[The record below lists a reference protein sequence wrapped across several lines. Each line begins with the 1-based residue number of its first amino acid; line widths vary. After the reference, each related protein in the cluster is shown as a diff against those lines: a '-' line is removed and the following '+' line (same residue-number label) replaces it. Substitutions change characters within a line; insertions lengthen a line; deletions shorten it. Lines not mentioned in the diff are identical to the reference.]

1 MTTEHTTTD
10 RPVLVLARSL
20 PEPLLQALGEL
31 GHTRLLTADP
41 DSLAGAKV
49 LVATAVDPVPQAL
62 IERFPAS
69 LQLIAILGVGTDG
82 VDLAAAARRGIAV
95 SNTPVV
101 TEDTADLTMALLL
114 ASCRR
119 LSACERL
126 LRQGDWAAGASQL
139 GRRVHGKT
147 LGIIGFGAIGQAV
160 ARRARGFGMSIVY
173 HGPRRK
179 AEAEAELQARYRSDL
194 AELLAEA
201 DVVSLN
207 CPLTPATRHLLN
219 RDSLA
224 RTKPG
229 AILINTGRGPLIDEA
244 ALVEALASGH
254 LGGAGLDVF
263 EFEPDIS
270 PALREFENVT
280 LLPHI
285 GSATAECRLDI
296 AMRAIGNIKAFLQH
310 GNPVDRCLPVGTV

>member
-1 MTTEHTTTD
+1 MTEQPTTD

-20 PEPLLQALGEL
+20 PEPLLQALNEL
-31 GHTRLLTADP
+31 GHTRLLTADM
-41 DSLAGAKV
+41 DSLAGATV

-62 IERFPAS
+62 IERFPSS
-69 LQLIAILGVGTDG
+69 LKLIAILGVGTDG
-82 VDLAAAARRGIAV
+82 VDLAAAARHGIAV

-173 HGPRRK
+173 HGPSRK
-179 AEAEAELQARYRSDL
+179 EQAEAELAARFRADL
-194 AELLAEA
+194 DELLAEA
-201 DVVSLN
+201 DIISLN
-207 CPLTPATRHLLN
+207 CPLTPATRHLLD

-229 AILINTGRGPLIDEA
+229 AILINTGRGPLVDEA

-263 EFEPDIS
+263 EFEPDIT
-270 PALREFENVT
+270 PALREFDNVT

-310 GNPVDRCLPVGTV
+310 GEPMDRCLPGRG